1 LLIIDAINNL
11 KRLRFEYK
19 GSIRTVEP
27 YGLYTKDGFWYMVA
41 KEEETIKT
49 YKLVRISKLIEAT
62 GKTSSFVKPADF
74 DLKTFIEHSSR
85 LTKSTALI
93 LVKKNQALALR
104 NKYEVQAGDE
114 EWDRMEIEY
123 SLEDEVI
130 QSLLW
135 YGSDVIVLSPESLRK
150 QIISKCEV
158 LINGT

>member
-1 LLIIDAINNL
+1 
-11 KRLRFEYK
+11 
-19 GSIRTVEP
+19 
-27 YGLYTKDGFWYMVA
+27 
-41 KEEETIKT
+41 
-49 YKLVRISKLIEAT
+49 
-62 GKTSSFVKPADF
+62 
-74 DLKTFIEHSSR
+74 LKTFIEHSSR

-158 LINGT
+158 LINGR